1 MARQSNEFEH
11 IHKRTRNPLLV
22 ARAAWRLVKDL
33 GVTREA
39 TILEDYFSRSPSMKK
54 YSLWDLVGERF
65 LPGKY
70 TEQQLKELP
79 RLLHLNLNELEAR
92 CEPATVGYTVATH
105 MTRYGLNPNIFR
117 PAEVLNKEDYAVVHV
132 TETHDIWHVVTGF
145 GNDEPGEI
153 GMVAF
158 YCSNTGASIFVLLL
172 AAALLNTA
180 LFNHDKLGERFDA
193 IAEGWNA
200 GKQAKPLFGI
210 DWTTQWHRPIEE
222 VRQELGLPTTVQ
234 SGVGIF
240 AAHFRHCDKTL

>member
-1 MARQSNEFEH
+1 MASQSNEFDY

-22 ARAAWRLVKDL
+22 ARAVWRLVKNL
-33 GVTREA
+33 GATREA

-54 YSLWDLVGERF
+54 YSRWDLVGERF

-70 TEQQLKELP
+70 TEQQLAGLP
-79 RLLHLNLNELEAR
+79 RLPELDLDELEAMY
-92 CEPATVGYTVATH
+92 AQGTVGCTVATH
-105 MTRYGLNPNIFR
+105 MKCCGLNPNIFR
-117 PAEVLNKEDYAVVHV
+117 PAEVRSKEDYAVVHI

-153 GMVAF
+153 GVVAF

-180 LFNHDKLGERFDA
+180 LFNHDKLAERFDA
-193 IAEGWNA
+193 IVEGWNA
-200 GKQAKPLFGI
+200 GKRARPLFGI

-222 VRQELGLPTTVQ
+222 VREELGLPMKVQ
-234 SGVGIF
+234 SGVGILAD
-240 AAHFRHCDKTL
+240 AA